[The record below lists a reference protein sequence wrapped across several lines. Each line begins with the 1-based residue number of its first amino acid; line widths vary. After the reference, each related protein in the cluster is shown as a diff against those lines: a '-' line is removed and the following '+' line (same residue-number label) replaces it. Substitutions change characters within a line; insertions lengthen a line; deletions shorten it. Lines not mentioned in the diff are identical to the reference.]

1 LHGGQQTGYLT
12 ATTGANPGPASP
24 VSRSRCAMDSFELNK
39 ILGAVLFTFLCILGL
54 NIAAGAIVSPREPAK
69 PGYEIAIPEKPE
81 GGAAPAAAPQESIA
95 QLLANADPKRG
106 EQIAKVCQTCHTFEK
121 GGANKVGPNLWGIVG
136 RPKVEPGFNYSAAMK
151 AKGGDWTI
159 DELNQFLTSPKGFI
173 PGTAMSFA
181 GLPKGQQRAD
191 VIDYLN
197 TLSDNPKPLPT
208 AAEAKPT
215 EGAKPTAGGESHSK

>member
-1 LHGGQQTGYLT
+1 
-12 ATTGANPGPASP
+12 
-24 VSRSRCAMDSFELNK
+24 MDSFELNK

-81 GGAAPAAAPQESIA
+81 GGAAPAAAPQEPLPE
-95 QLLANADPKRG
+95 LLAHADPKRG

-159 DELNQFLTSPKGFI
+159 EELNQFLTSPKGYI

-181 GLPKGQQRAD
+181 GLPKAQQRAD
-191 VIDYLN
+191 VIDFLN
-197 TLSDNPKPLPT
+197 SLSDSPKPLPT
-208 AAEAKPT
+208 AAEAKPA
-215 EGAKPTAGGESHSK
+215 EGAKPTAGGKVTVEVKTRALRLAP